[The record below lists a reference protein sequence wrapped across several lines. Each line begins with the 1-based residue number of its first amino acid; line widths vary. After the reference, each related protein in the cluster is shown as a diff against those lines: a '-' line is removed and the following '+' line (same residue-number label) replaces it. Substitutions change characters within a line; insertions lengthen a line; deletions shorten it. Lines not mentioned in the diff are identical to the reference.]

1 MKMNKSLG
9 DMLDE
14 DDAVRLAAVRQEQAN
29 YDALPQSE
37 KDRLQKKRD
46 ALVAR
51 DEASMD
57 DDEED

>member
-1 MKMNKSLG
+1 MTKSLG

-14 DDAVRLAAVRQEQAN
+14 DDAVRLATVRQEQAN

-51 DEASMD
+51 DEASMED
-57 DDEED
+57 DVEDD